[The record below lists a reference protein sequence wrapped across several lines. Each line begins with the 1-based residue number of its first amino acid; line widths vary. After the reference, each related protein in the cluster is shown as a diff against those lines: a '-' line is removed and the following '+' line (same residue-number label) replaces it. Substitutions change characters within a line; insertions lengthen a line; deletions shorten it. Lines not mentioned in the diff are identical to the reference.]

1 MGDFM
6 KIAHIAPPWIA
17 IPPKNYGGTE
27 AVLYNLVE
35 EQVAQGHDVTLFA
48 PDDARVAAKVVS
60 FFPLSLIDSGVPWP
74 AHLKAYYHIYKSVEH
89 IRQHDFD
96 IVHTHLSSAAD
107 MYLFPLTA
115 DLDKPHVMTLHSRFP
130 FDRVGSWTGNA
141 DALYMEWASTVPMV
155 AISERAR
162 EDVPHRLNFVGTVHH
177 GLPMKHYQP
186 TTKAVEDHFVWL
198 GRIFPEKGTHLA
210 IKAAKMAGAKLVIAG
225 TVDRHMPD
233 SVHYFEDVIKP
244 QIDHQ
249 QIKYIGPVNMEQKLD
264 LLSGARGLLN
274 PIEWEEPFGVVM
286 VEAMAVGCPVISYA
300 RGAAPEIVVHRK
312 SGFLVHDLAE
322 MVQYMKKIGELDR
335 VVVRAHVE
343 QNFSARA
350 MVEKYVSIYKK
361 VAASWI
367 QARVPVAVTTK
378 VRPVLTPPAIRTIE
392 PVVVPKRPSPL
403 AAMPSVEVEPEAL
416 S

>member
-1 MGDFM
+1 M

-60 FFPLSLIDSGVPWP
+60 FFPLSLIDSGVPWA

-115 DLDKPHVMTLHSRFP
+115 DLNKPHVMTLHSRFP
-130 FDRVGSWTGNA
+130 FDRAGSWTGDA
-141 DALYMEWASTVPMV
+141 DTYYLEWASSVPMV
-155 AISERAR
+155 AISDKAR
-162 EDVPHRLNFVGTVHH
+162 DDVPHKLNFVGTVHH
-177 GLPMKHYQP
+177 GLPMKLYQP
-186 TTKAVEDHFVWL
+186 TVKPLEDYFVWL

-210 IKAAKMAGAKLVIAG
+210 IKAAKMAGVKLVIAG

-244 QIDHQ
+244 QLDQQ

-264 LLSGARGLLN
+264 LLSGACGLLN
-274 PIEWEEPFGVVM
+274 PIEWEEPFGMVM
-286 VEAMAVGCPVISYA
+286 AEAMAVGCPVISFT
-300 RGAAPEIVVHRK
+300 RGAAAEVVVHRK

-322 MVQYMKKIGELDR
+322 MVQYIKKIGELDR
-335 VVVRAHVE
+335 AVVRAHIE

-350 MVEKYVSIYKK
+350 MVEKYVSVYKK
-361 VAASWI
+361 VIASWI
-367 QARVPVAVTTK
+367 QTRIPIAVADK
-378 VRPVLTPPAIRTIE
+378 VRAALKPSSLVRKGE

-403 AAMPSVEVEPEAL
+403 AAMPAVEPE
-416 S
+416 SFS